1 MWNCNQIA
9 SLRNM
14 PFYLNRIS
22 TILVIFGIEIQDRL
36 KPQIWLKKNIQI
48 THSQL
53 ITSTNTLKNTEISNN
68 IYKSSDYANIS
79 SILYFQNLTLSCL
92 IWVKWPLQKPKK
104 QKQNLERAKKWGT
117 GRAVK
122 NKSYK
127 ISSLHVKNN
136 SISMDKILFYFV

>member
-1 MWNCNQIA
+1 MLIYQA
-9 SLRNM
+9 
-14 PFYLNRIS
+14 YLFSKFN
-22 TILVIFGIEIQDRL
+22 LVMSYL
-36 KPQIWLKKNIQI
+36 
-48 THSQL
+48 SQMAAPK
-53 ITSTNTLKNTEISNN
+53 T
-68 IYKSSDYANIS
+68 
-79 SILYFQNLTLSCL
+79 
-92 IWVKWPLQKPKK
+92 KK